1 MTDFPDHTR
10 ETAPAS
16 AQPTLD
22 AAQKTYGMIP
32 NLFRKMAEAPA
43 ALDGYWHLARAFDG
57 SSFSPIEQQV
67 VLIAASVR
75 NECTYCVAV
84 HSSLADMARA
94 PEAVVEALRTGKPV
108 PDARLEALRR
118 FTEAVVDQRGWVPP
132 ETVQA
137 FLDAGFNRG
146 QVLEVILGVGLKTLS
161 NYTNHLAQTE
171 LDDAFKARAW
181 TPFRQ

>member
-94 PEAVVEALRTGKPV
+94 RRPLSRPCEQVSRCRMRALRPCDV
-108 PDARLEALRR
+108 SPRR
-118 FTEAVVDQRGWVPP
+118 WW
-132 ETVQA
+132 
-137 FLDAGFNRG
+137 
-146 QVLEVILGVGLKTLS
+146 
-161 NYTNHLAQTE
+161 TNADGCHPRQSRP
-171 LDDAFKARAW
+171 FW
-181 TPFRQ
+181 TPASTEGRCSRSSSEWG